1 MLQAIPPS
9 LKVGDP
15 APAVVFRTAEGKT
28 LRLASLKG
36 KIVVIT
42 FTSYHCSSCRTL
54 EPKLTEVAA
63 RDKDVVFL
71 DVSIDPPEDLA
82 KLAALRPKDDP
93 IQLVQD
99 PYFADRTKMGVWA
112 FGDVATPTMFVID
125 GNGRMASQLNQDGV
139 EGLSRLQFRID
150 WARKRKG

>member
-1 MLQAIPPS
+1 MLAQVPPPT

-15 APAVVFRTAEGKT
+15 APAVVFRTAGDAPVSLE
-28 LRLASLKG
+28 SLKG

-42 FTSYHCSSCRTL
+42 FTSYNCPSCRTL
-54 EPKLTEVAA
+54 EPKLAELAA

-71 DVSIDPPEDLA
+71 DVSVDKPEYLA
-82 KLAALRPKDDP
+82 KLVALRKKDDP

-99 PYFADRTKMGVWA
+99 PYNSDRSKMAVWK

-125 GNGRMASQLNQDGV
+125 RKGRMASLLNQDGTS
-139 EGLSRLQFRID
+139 GLPRLEFRID
-150 WARKRKG
+150 WARKQ